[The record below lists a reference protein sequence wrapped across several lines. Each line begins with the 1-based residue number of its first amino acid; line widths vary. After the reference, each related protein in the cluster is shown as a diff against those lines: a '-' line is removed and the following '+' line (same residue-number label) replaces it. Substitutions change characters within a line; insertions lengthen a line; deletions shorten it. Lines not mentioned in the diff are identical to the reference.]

1 MKIISYLLSLSLM
14 FSFVLNADES
24 LYDSKDVSEKATED
38 VVEEKEGVEGKEDEE
53 KEQTISEFIEEGEFE
68 LIEGLFDIYYETEE
82 DTYYTVVN
90 EEDLSK
96 EFIYFYYIISG
107 AQAGGASGGDMGD
120 SSVLEFRKLYI
131 KRILFLIMINLI
143 TFLNQP

>member
-24 LYDSKDVSEKATED
+24 LNDSKDVSEKATED
-38 VVEEKEGVEGKEDEE
+38 MVEEKEGVEGKEDEE

-82 DTYYTVVN
+82 DTYYTIVN

-96 EFIYFYYIISG
+96 EFIYFITLSVG
-107 AQAGGASGGDMGD
+107 
-120 SSVLEFRKLYI
+120 SSR
-131 KRILFLIMINLI
+131 RR
-143 TFLNQP
+143 